1 MSFYI
6 LSNKHAV
13 SNLLTGAENKKIID
27 LIDGQNG
34 KVIMYTTAE
43 THSFQNKTSKTFYFG
58 SFEFPQ

>member
-27 LIDGQNG
+27 LIDSQNG
-34 KVIMYTTAE
+34 KVIMYTTAA
-43 THSFQNKTSKTFYFG
+43 THSFQNKTLNY
-58 SFEFPQ
+58 